1 MGISSPMPQ
10 ARCLVNHH
18 KDSNLEKEFMQ
29 SVSNTPIPVSTA
41 LLSSHGDNIANSG
54 AVNLLAHYQ
63 IIRRNGAVVP
73 FEPNKIAVAMM
84 KAFLA
89 VHGTQG
95 AASASV
101 RETVDV
107 LTQQVIRALIRSRPG
122 GGTFHIEDVQD
133 HAELWLMRGGHHE
146 IARAYVLY
154 RERRTQER
162 AKQVAQVAPPAPV
175 LHVMDSGQRVVL
187 DLQRLKTLIE
197 TSCSGLGAD
206 VKAEPIL
213 AETMRNLYDGV
224 PMDEVY
230 KASILAA
237 RTLIEKDPDYTYAT
251 ARLLFH
257 TIAREVLGVDVAPS
271 DMASAYT
278 GYFPGFIKRGVNAE
292 LLDERLMQFDLPRL
306 GAALKAERDL
316 QFDYLGL
323 QTLYDRY
330 FLHEAKARIELPQ
343 AFFMRVAM
351 GLSLNEIDREARA
364 IEFYEVLS
372 RFDFMSSTPTL
383 FNSGTRR
390 SQLSSC
396 YLTTVPDDLDGI
408 YESIKENALL
418 SKFAG
423 GLGNDWTRVRAL
435 GSHIKGTNGE
445 SQGVVPFLKVVNDTA
460 VAVNQGGKRKGAVCT
475 YLETWHLDIEEFLE
489 LRKNTGDDRRRTHD
503 MNTANWI
510 PDLFMRRV
518 MEKGNW
524 TLFSPNNVPDLHDLF
539 GADFEKAYI
548 AYEEKAARGEIKP
561 ARTIQASD
569 LWRKM
574 LTMLFETGHPWITFK
589 DACNVRSPQQHVGV
603 VHSSNLCTEI
613 TLNTSDTET
622 AVCNLGSVNLRQHLK
637 DGALDHEKLKRTIA
651 TGMRMLDNVI
661 DINYYAVKKARDSN
675 LRHRPV
681 GLGVMAFQ
689 DSLYELRIPYASET
703 AVQFADESMEA
714 ISYYAYWASTEL
726 AKERGKYSSY
736 RGSLWDK
743 GVLPLDTLDLLASAR
758 GGYVEVDRS
767 CTLNWEALRNKI
779 ATDGMRNSNC
789 VAIAPTATIS
799 NIIGVDAS
807 IEPSFGN
814 LSVKSNLSGEFTVI
828 NGYLVKDLK
837 RLGLWDDVM
846 VMDLKHFDG
855 SLGPIDRV
863 PAEVKLLYATAFEV
877 ETQWL
882 VESAARRQKWIDQ
895 AQSLNIYMAGASGKK
910 LDETYKLAWLRGLKT
925 TYYLRTMSATHAEK
939 STVTAGKM
947 NAVSSGN
954 DAKGSMRSS
963 SALEAAAAAAQMQME
978 MATHAAT
985 DIKFCGVDDPTCESC
1000 Q

>member
-1 MGISSPMPQ
+1 MQISQ
-10 ARCLVNHH
+10 
-18 KDSNLEKEFMQ
+18 
-29 SVSNTPIPVSTA
+29 NTPEPS
-41 LLSSHGDNIANSG
+41 LSSLPRTSAAGGMSMAPG
-54 AVNLLAHYQ
+54 ELLTQYQ
-63 IIRRNGAVVP
+63 IIRRNGSVVA
-73 FEPNKIAVAMM
+73 FEPTKIAVAMM

-101 RETVDV
+101 RETVEE
-107 LTQQVIRALIRSRPG
+107 LTHAVIRALMRSRPA

-133 HAELWLMRGGHHE
+133 QVELGLMRGGHHE

-162 AKQVAQVAPPAPV
+162 AQKSATRAVTAPT
-175 LHVMDSGQRVVL
+175 LHVIDKGQRVPL
-187 DLQRLKTLIE
+187 DLPRLTGIL
-197 TSCSGLGAD
+197 TTACQGLGAD
-206 VKAEPIL
+206 VKPEPIML
-213 AETMRNLYDGV
+213 ETMRNLYDGV

-257 TIAREVLGVDVAPS
+257 TIAREVLGSDVAQA
-271 DMASAYT
+271 DMPQAYID
-278 GYFPGFIKRGVNAE
+278 YFPQFVKRGVDNE
-292 LLDERLMQFDLPRL
+292 LLDERLQQFDLTRL
-306 GAALKAERDL
+306 AHALKPERDL

-330 FLHEAKARIELPQ
+330 FLHVGKQRIELPQ

-372 RFDFMSSTPTL
+372 SFDFMSSTPTL
-383 FNSGTRR
+383 FNSGSLR

-396 YLTTVPDDLDGI
+396 YLTTVPDDLGGI
-408 YESIKENALL
+408 YEAIKENALL

-423 GLGNDWTRVRAL
+423 GLGNDWTPVRAL

-460 VAVNQGGKRKGAVCT
+460 VAVNQGGKRKDAVCT

-518 MEKGNW
+518 MEKGQW
-524 TLFSPNNVPDLHDLF
+524 TLFSPNNVPDLHDKF
-539 GADFEKAYI
+539 GTAFEQAYV
-548 AYEEKAARGEIKP
+548 AYEEKAARAEIKP
-561 ARTIQASD
+561 TRTVQATD

-589 DACNVRSPQQHVGV
+589 DACNIRSPQQHVGV

-613 TLNTSDTET
+613 TLNTSESET
-622 AVCNLGSVNLRQHLK
+622 AVCNLGSINLLQHIK
-637 DGALDHEKLKRTIA
+637 DGAMDHDKLRRTVTTA
-651 TGMRMLDNVI
+651 MRMLDNVI

-675 LRHRPV
+675 MRHRPV

-689 DSLYELRIPYASET
+689 DSLYQLRIPYGSDAAMS
-703 AVQFADESMEA
+703 FADESMEA
-714 ISYYAYWASTEL
+714 VCYYAYWASTEL
-726 AKERGKYSSY
+726 ARERGKYASY
-736 RGSLWDK
+736 KGSLWDQ
-743 GVLPLDTLDLLASAR
+743 GVLPIDTLDRLASER

-767 CTLNWEALRNKI
+767 SRLDWDTLRKKI
-779 ATDGMRNSNC
+779 AVDGMRNSNC

-807 IEPSFGN
+807 IEPCFGN
-814 LSVKSNLSGEFTVI
+814 LSVKSNLSGEFTII
-828 NGYLVKDLK
+828 NGYLVRDLK

-855 SLGPIDRV
+855 SLRPIDRV
-863 PAEVKLLYATAFEV
+863 PEEIKALYATAFEV
-877 ETQWL
+877 DARWL
-882 VESAARRQKWIDQ
+882 VEAAARRQKWIDQ

-910 LDETYKLAWLRGLKT
+910 LDETYKLAWVRGLKT

-939 STVTAGKM
+939 STVTAGRL
-947 NAVSSGN
+947 NAVSSGAN
-954 DAKGSMRSS
+954 TSGSQAT
-963 SALEAAAAAAQMQME
+963 SALDQAAAVARQQMAE
-978 MATHAAT
+978 VPAT

>member
-1 MGISSPMPQ
+1 
-10 ARCLVNHH
+10 
-18 KDSNLEKEFMQ
+18 MQ
-29 SVSNTPIPVSTA
+29 TALNTPPAINTGSLAP
-41 LLSSHGDNIANSG
+41 HGADGANM
-54 AVNLLAHYQ
+54 AENPLAHYQ

-107 LTQQVIRALIRSRPG
+107 LTQAVIRALMRSRPG

-133 HAELWLMRGGHHE
+133 QVELGLMRGGHHE

-162 AKQVAQVAPPAPV
+162 AKKAAPEAPKALA
-175 LHVMDSGQRVVL
+175 LHALDGGQRVLL
-187 DLQRLKTLIE
+187 DLDRLKGLIE
-197 TSCSGLGAD
+197 SACANLGPD
-206 VKAEPIL
+206 IKAAPIL

-230 KASILAA
+230 KASVLAA

-257 TIAREVLGVDVAPS
+257 TIAKEVLGQDIDQAGMAQAYVD
-271 DMASAYT
+271 
-278 GYFPGFIKRGVNAE
+278 YFPHFIKKGVDND
-292 LLDERLMQFDLPRL
+292 LLDEKLLQFDLKRL

-316 QFDYLGL
+316 KFDYLGL

-330 FLHEAKARIELPQ
+330 FLHVGKARIELPQ

-372 RFDFMSSTPTL
+372 SFDFMSSTPTL
-383 FNSGTRR
+383 FNSGTLR

-503 MNTANWI
+503 MNTANWV

-518 MEKGNW
+518 MEKGQW
-524 TLFSPNNVPDLHDLF
+524 TLFSPSNVPDLHDKF
-539 GADFEKAYI
+539 GADFEKAYV

-561 ARTIQASD
+561 ARTLQAAD

-589 DACNVRSPQQHVGV
+589 DACNVRSPQQHAGV

-622 AVCNLGSVNLRQHLK
+622 AVCNLGSVNLLQHLK
-637 DGALDHEKLKRTIA
+637 DGPAGSSGGSKVLDHAKLQKTITTA
-651 TGMRMLDNVI
+651 MRMLDNVI

-689 DSLYELRIPYASET
+689 DSLYELRIPYASDA
-703 AVQFADESMEA
+703 AVEFADTSMEA
-714 ISYYAYWASTEL
+714 ICYYAYWASTEL
-726 AKERGKYSSY
+726 ARERGQYSSY
-736 RGSLWDK
+736 KGSLWDQ
-743 GVLPLDTLDLLASAR
+743 GILPLDTLDLLARER

-767 CTLNWEALRNKI
+767 SSLDWDALRQKI
-779 ATDGMRNSNC
+779 AKDGMRNSNC

-807 IEPSFGN
+807 IEPCFGN

-828 NGYLVKDLK
+828 NSYLVRDLK

-855 SLGPIDRV
+855 SLNPIDRV
-863 PAEVKLLYATAFEV
+863 PQDVKALYATAFEV
-877 ETQWL
+877 ETRWL
-882 VESAARRQKWIDQ
+882 VEAAARRQKWIDQ

-910 LDETYKLAWLRGLKT
+910 LDDTYKLAWVRGLKT

-939 STVTAGKM
+939 STVAAGRM
-947 NAVSSGN
+947 NAVSSGG
-954 DAKGSMRSS
+954 ASQGSAGM
-963 SALEAAAAAAQMQME
+963 SALDAAAAAAQMQMTE
-978 MATHAAT
+978 NAAT
-985 DIKFCGVDDPTCESC
+985 DIKFCAIDDPTCEAC